1 LFILPEA
8 LMSDTNASFPIHEP
22 SNPNVRVEKDGYK
35 AAFYGGFVSRLAVRT
50 AETETELYN
59 QDRIFYLPPGREK
72 PWPCSTLAFVGP
84 DGRRF
89 ELQIDDPDQQIG
101 KIEIHLKD
109 SGNTG
114 PRRELVQR
122 LLGTVKGYEDADPP
136 PAEEEGGRLV
146 VILEDAPVLCPPAC
160 PF

>member
-1 LFILPEA
+1 
-8 LMSDTNASFPIHEP
+8 MSDTNASFPTHEP
-22 SNPNVRVEKDGYK
+22 SNPNVRVEKDGYR

-50 AETETELYN
+50 AETETELYT
-59 QDRIFYLPPGREK
+59 QDEIFYLPPGREK
-72 PWPCSTLAFVGP
+72 PWPSSTLSFVGQ

-101 KIEIHLKD
+101 KIEIHLK
-109 SGNTG
+109 SPRAAG

-122 LLGTVKGYEDADPP
+122 LLGTVKGFADADPP
-136 PAEEEGGRLV
+136 PVDVDAEVV